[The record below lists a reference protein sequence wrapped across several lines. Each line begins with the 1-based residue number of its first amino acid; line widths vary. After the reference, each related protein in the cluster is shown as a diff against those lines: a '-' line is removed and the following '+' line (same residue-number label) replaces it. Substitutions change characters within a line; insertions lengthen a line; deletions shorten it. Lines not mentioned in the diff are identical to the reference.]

1 MAYPTCPWC
10 LTPQLIP
17 DEAAEY
23 RCFTCYAE
31 VRFFECPNCAL
42 VQTVSKRWTAF
53 TCGKCDRKV
62 DLPFRWAYAG
72 AAKAVGAHGMGHPY
86 PKM

>member
-10 LTPQLIP
+10 LTPQLIA

-31 VRFFECPNCAL
+31 VRFFECPNCSL
-42 VQTVSKRWTAF
+42 VQSVSKRWTAF

-62 DLPFRWAYAG
+62 DLPFRWGYAD
-72 AAKAVGAHGMGHPY
+72 AAKAMGARGTGHPY
-86 PKM
+86 PKL